1 MKRRT
6 TLMLTGMVLLALA
19 VAAFPQVSFAQ
30 SNPFVGTWQLNLA
43 KSKYSPGPPPKSQTA
58 NIQAEGQGERATIT
72 GVGAEGNPINITL
85 TSVFDGMPHPVV
97 GDPKQDAYASTRVD
111 AYTHIYSD
119 FKAGKLVGTTTIV
132 VSPDAKTLTST
143 AIILDANGKLINDI
157 TVFDKQ

>member
-1 MKRRT
+1 MNRRNAIIAMT
-6 TLMLTGMVLLALA
+6 FLGLAISA
-19 VAAFPQVSFAQ
+19 PQTAFAQ
-30 SNPFVGTWQLNLA
+30 SDPFVGTWQLNLA
-43 KSKYSPGPPPKSQTA
+43 KSKYSPGPAPKSQTV
-58 NIQAEGQGERATIT
+58 NIQVDGQGERATIT
-72 GVGAEGNPINITL
+72 GVGAEGNPINYTL

-132 VSPDAKTLTST
+132 VSPEGRTMTVT
-143 AIILDANGKLINDI
+143 EIILDANGKLINNI